1 MSKTVVITGCSRGI
15 GRTLA
20 EHYITEGWNVI
31 ATARDVSKLAGL
43 KAHQKLSLDVTSEES
58 IAAAAAAIGTS
69 TPVHLLINNAGIVEV
84 GGLGTLTKKA
94 LMSQMDT
101 NAVGPL
107 LVTQALLGNL
117 GSAAVSGAPAVIAH
131 ITSQMGSIQDNS
143 SGNYYGY
150 RGSKAALNAYSKSM
164 AIDLKEKSIAVL
176 LLHPGYVKTD
186 MSPNG
191 YISQQESVSGMA
203 KIIAET
209 LADVTLSKTGA
220 FLNQAGA
227 TLPW

>member
-43 KAHQKLSLDVTSEES
+43 KAHQKLALDVTSEES
-58 IAAAAAAIGTS
+58 IAAAAAAIGTA

-84 GGLGTLTKKA
+84 GGIGTLTKKA

-101 NAVGPL
+101 NAIGPV

-117 GSAAVSGAPAVIAH
+117 GVAAVPGAPAVIAH

-209 LADVTLSKTGA
+209 LADGTLSKTGG
-220 FLNQAGA
+220 FFNQAGA